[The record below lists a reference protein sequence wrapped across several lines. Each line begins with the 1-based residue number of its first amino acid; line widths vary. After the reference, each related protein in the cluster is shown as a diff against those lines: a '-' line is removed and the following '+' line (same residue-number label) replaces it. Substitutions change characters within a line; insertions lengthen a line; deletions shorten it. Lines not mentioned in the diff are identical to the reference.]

1 MGNYEMNSPK
11 PPPGTT
17 AKPNY
22 TLYGDSEEL
31 NRKITALYSFTTCVK
46 QRRKRDIRYCLFSN
60 LDISVFR

>member
-46 QRRKRDIRYCLFSN
+46 QRKKRDKHFTTTFPPKNY
-60 LDISVFR
+60 